1 MNSRFLHIILCAV
14 GIVLA
19 SCSSDGTDIIG
30 QPSAD
35 STAITFD
42 ATTVPITR
50 AKGDYNSAE
59 DLQGDPLQSGI
70 GIFAS
75 YTGPRR
81 YASSTVRPNFMC
93 NQRATWD
100 DGASYW
106 TYSPLKYWPNGQ
118 GEATDQGQGEITH
131 KVSFFAYAP
140 WSDLVTTSTTQN
152 QPANCITRCSETYD
166 EGDPWLYYRIA
177 GKEIDPIP
185 DDGID
190 ERDPTSQQVDLLYAV
205 CDYDYYGTDEGM
217 CNIDLTKPDV
227 NKRVKFIF
235 HHALGCVGDR
245 VTITASSD
253 LQDTMEK
260 YVKDRLYDKV
270 ELVILGVDIDYT
282 LTAGAKLILWNRKD
296 APNWQ
301 ADTENNVKTTRH
313 VTLMKEVIESTE
325 GQGSYAVKQSTGDP
339 EVIRESW
346 VDTGN
351 GVFYIPVE
359 GDDYVQSATI
369 NVSYCMRYYFGETP
383 IDMPAE
389 HGSATIYMRDKIP
402 TSEAHGRN
410 LWINV
415 LINAEGQVMASF
427 ELMAHTA
434 FTPWTDADTGSHE
447 VYNW

>member
-1 MNSRFLHIILCAV
+1 MNSRFLHIFLSAV

-19 SCSSDGTDIIG
+19 SCSSGDSGIIEQPDG
-30 QPSAD
+30 
-35 STAITFD
+35 TAITFD
-42 ATTVPITR
+42 AATVPITR
-50 AKGDYNSAE
+50 AEGDYNSVE
-59 DLQGDPLQSGI
+59 DLREDPLKSGI

-118 GEATDQGQGEITH
+118 GEATEQGQGEVTH

-245 VTITASSD
+245 VTITASDD
-253 LQDTMEK
+253 LRATMRDN
-260 YVKDRLYDKV
+260 VDIYDKV

-282 LTAGAKLILWNRKD
+282 LTSGAKLILWNSKD

-301 ADTENNVKTTRH
+301 ADTEHNVKTTRH
-313 VTLMKEVIESTE
+313 VTLLKEVDNPSDGE
-325 GQGSYAVKQSTGDP
+325 GSYAVVQNTESGTK
-339 EVIRESW
+339 EVSCEQW
-346 VDTGN
+346 VKDGR

-369 NVSYCMRYYFGETP
+369 HVIYCLRYYLGDIPF
-383 IDMPAE
+383 DMDPAE
-389 HGSATIYMRDKIP
+389 GSATIRMRDYIA

-415 LINAEGQVMASF
+415 KINAEGEMMASF

-434 FTPWTDADTGSHE
+434 FTLWGEGDDGDYE

>member
-1 MNSRFLHIILCAV
+1 MNSRFLHILLCAV

-19 SCSSDGTDIIG
+19 SCSSGDSGIVEPDG
-30 QPSAD
+30 
-35 STAITFD
+35 TAITFD
-42 ATTVPITR
+42 AATVPITR
-50 AKGDYNSAE
+50 AEGDYNSVE
-59 DLQGDPLQSGI
+59 DLREDPLKSGI

-118 GEATDQGQGEITH
+118 GEATEQGQGEVTH

-177 GKEIDPIP
+177 GTP
-185 DDGID
+185 DS
-190 ERDPTSQQVDLLYAV
+190 DPTSQQVDLLYAV
-205 CDYDYYGTDEGM
+205 CDYDYYGTDGGL
-217 CNIDLTKPDV
+217 CNIDLIKPEV
-227 NKRVKFIF
+227 SKRVKFIF

-245 VTITASSD
+245 VTITVSSD
-253 LQDTMEK
+253 LRTTMDK

-270 ELVILGVDIDYT
+270 ELVILGVDIDYI
-282 LTAGAKLILWNRKD
+282 LTAGAKLTLWNRKD

-301 ADTENNVKTTRH
+301 ADTEHNVKTTRH
-313 VTLMKEVIESTE
+313 VTLMEEVIESTE

-339 EVIRESW
+339 EVVRESW
-346 VDTGN
+346 VNTGN

-369 NVSYCMRYYFGETP
+369 NVNYCMRYYFGETP

-434 FTPWTDADTGSHE
+434 FTPWDDGNKGDYE